1 MTPLVNPSRAVQ
13 TAPMDD
19 ESELSRV
26 RRERGAEGV
35 RALLAETF
43 ARCETATAACDA
55 LGMRR
60 VERRTRT
67 GVAQT
72 IAPVSALRR
81 AAERAGVAWP
91 FTARGRPPA
100 ARALSASDPA
110 LPRV

>member
-1 MTPLVNPSRAVQ
+1 MTRAHRTIVIAAALPNPSRAVQ
-13 TAPMDD
+13 TRAMAD

-35 RALLAETF
+35 RALLLETF

-67 GVAQT
+67 GVVQS

-91 FTARGRPPA
+91 FTARGRPDLR
-100 ARALSASDPA
+100 RAP
-110 LPRV
+110 